1 METYNIEKDIKVLCI
16 TASSFP
22 DGVLAA
28 HQKLHALFPPNGRRR
43 YFGISRPDGSKG
55 ILYKAAVEEIGDE
68 QSELE
73 HFIIKKGAYISELI
87 PDFMQDI
94 SQIGKTFEKMLNE
107 PDIDPSGYC
116 LEMYLNETDV
126 RCMVGILK

>member
-1 METYNIEKDIKVLCI
+1 MENYTIEEDIKVLCI

-28 HQKLHALFPPNGRRR
+28 HQKLHVLFPPNNKRR
-43 YFGISRPDGSKG
+43 YFGISRPDGNRG
-55 ILYKAAVEEIGDE
+55 IVYKAAVEESDE
-68 QSELE
+68 ENSELE
-73 HFIIKKGAYISELI
+73 HFTIRKGDYISELI
-87 PDFMQDI
+87 PDFMQDV
-94 SQIGKTFEKMLNE
+94 SQIGKTFEKLLNE
-107 PDIDPSGYC
+107 PNIDPNGYC